1 MYGLLYI
8 LFISILELA
17 QTEHTSHGVDVVKET
32 GRENWDPQIRTEN
45 WLKYRSTMIIME
57 LLFIFI

>member
-1 MYGLLYI
+1 MYGLLYM

-32 GRENWDPQIRTEN
+32 GHENWDPQIRTE
-45 WLKYRSTMIIME
+45 Y
-57 LLFIFI
+57 